1 MSVHRANYSVAVML
15 VTTLFWLLYDG
26 ELLILV
32 TESIMLMSF
41 PVWKIGF
48 EHLKSKQHNR
58 TLTSASNL
66 DIYID
71 IISIWTTVSLF
82 PVRI

>member
-1 MSVHRANYSVAVML
+1 MITQIVQFETELDTALKLRIPMSVNRANYSVAVML

-41 PVWKIGF
+41 PV
-48 EHLKSKQHNR
+48 
-58 TLTSASNL
+58 
-66 DIYID
+66 
-71 IISIWTTVSLF
+71 
-82 PVRI
+82 